1 MSLAALDATGR
12 AYLFSPPATADFA
25 VPRRAAPL
33 ATFAPPHEAPR
44 EAPRDNLPQPRDTL
58 PQPRLAFASADHGAP
73 VLLLSRGGWVEC
85 RRLSVG

>member
-33 ATFAPPHEAPR
+33 ATFAPPHET
-44 EAPRDNLPQPRDTL
+44 PRDTL
-58 PQPRLAFASADHGAP
+58 PQPRLAFATADHGAP
-73 VLLLSRGGWVEC
+73 VLLLSRGGWLEC
-85 RRLSVG
+85 RRSVG

>member
-44 EAPRDNLPQPRDTL
+44 DTL
-58 PQPRLAFASADHGAP
+58 PQPRLAFATAEDHGAP
-73 VLLLSRGGWVEC
+73 VLLLSRGGWLEC

>member
-25 VPRRAAPL
+25 MPRRAAPL

-44 EAPRDNLPQPRDTL
+44 EAPRDNLPQPR
-58 PQPRLAFASADHGAP
+58 LAFATADHGAP

>member
-12 AYLFSPPATADFA
+12 AYLFGPPATADFA

-44 EAPRDNLPQPRDTL
+44 EAPRDTL
-58 PQPRLAFASADHGAP
+58 PQPRLAFATAEDHGAP
-73 VLLLSRGGWVEC
+73 VLLLSRGGWLEC
-85 RRLSVG
+85 RRSVG